1 MDTFSH
7 TILILIMWFM
17 LGFGIVMSVSAILT
31 VPFYLIIKH
40 GKNNVSMYAVFAVVD
55 AVLLVITSIIFITIY
70 FESDIGAMLSTLFAL
85 MLIPPM
91 IVCLIGAVII
101 DRIEENKKRKYEEDE

>member
-1 MDTFSH
+1 MDSFFQ
-7 TILILIMWFM
+7 LILFYIMW
-17 LGFGIVMSVSAILT
+17 LIIGFGIVMSVSAILT
-31 VPFYLIIKH
+31 VPFYMIIKN

-55 AVLLVITSIIFITIY
+55 AILLAITSIFLIAIS
-70 FESDIGAMLSTLFAL
+70 FESDIGALFSTLFAL

-101 DRIEENKKRKYEEDE
+101 DRIQANKKRKYEEDE